1 MAKESQLKKTKQ
13 LPQKGDLKQTLLATM
28 TLGLDIWGN
37 LLVNLQTVD
46 PEKTRQELDNLNKE
60 DGYENAHTVAGG
72 VRLFEEAFNKLN
84 QDLIVYIKAT

>member
-1 MAKESQLKKTKQ
+1 MCM
-13 LPQKGDLKQTLLATM
+13 LPILIHLIRKTLL
-28 TLGLDIWGN
+28 
-37 LLVNLQTVD
+37 LLFLVSIRGIPGVFD
-46 PEKTRQELDNLNKE
+46 EIHNLNKE